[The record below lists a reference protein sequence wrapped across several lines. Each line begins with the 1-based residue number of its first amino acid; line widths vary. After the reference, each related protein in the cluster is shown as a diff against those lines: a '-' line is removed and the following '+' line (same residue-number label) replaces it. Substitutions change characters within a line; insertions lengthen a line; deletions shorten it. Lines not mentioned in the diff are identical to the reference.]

1 MFTLRGRLIFLM
13 LFLYVLIAISL
24 FVISQQS
31 QKALID
37 EINDNIE
44 DLTKAIQ
51 ISVQNLTSENL
62 DSQNQVEELVK
73 KFRKK
78 GVTEV
83 SILSDER
90 EILASSDPKKVGKHI
105 NKNINTDFL
114 IKAELGSKS
123 LNEKIKE
130 INLPIIIGDEKYGY
144 VNLVLHL
151 DTYTEIQK
159 KHFKMRLIITLGIFF
174 VGTILIVILAT
185 QYVKPINK
193 LVESTIKVSNGELVP
208 IQISGLNA
216 TPEIRL
222 LVNNF
227 NDMIVKIKERF
238 ELEKQLEEMSHLYKV
253 GQLSSAIAHEI
264 KNPLNFINLAINQVK
279 DELKE
284 KNYDPNLINMLKMV
298 EDEVK
303 RISDLLVNFLEYG
316 KPIRLEWQRCSIKEI
331 MDSLYKIVY
340 LKMKDSEIKLLFDIP
355 EDFIFN
361 CDKEKIMG
369 GLLNLL
375 INSVESIG
383 KKGEIKVRAHREGN
397 SVFIEVLDNGKGIPQ
412 SIKERIFEP
421 YVSTKSTGMGLGL
434 AFTRRIIEEHGGKI
448 YLDDSYKDGAKFV
461 IELPY
466 E

>member
-83 SILSDER
+83 SILSDDR
-90 EILASSDPKKVGKHI
+90 EILASSNPKKVGKRI
-105 NKNINTDFL
+105 DKNINTDFL

-144 VNLVLHL
+144 VNLILHL

-159 KHFKMRLIITLGIFF
+159 KHFKMRLIITLVIFF
-174 VGTILIVILAT
+174 IGTILIIILAT

-193 LVESTIKVSNGELVP
+193 LVESTIKVSNGELFP
-208 IQISGLNA
+208 IQMRGLNA

-316 KPIRLEWQRCSIKEI
+316 KPIKLEWQRCSIKEI
-331 MDSLYKIVY
+331 MDSLYKIVN

-375 INSVESIG
+375 INSIESIG
-383 KKGEIKVRAHREGN
+383 KKGEIKVRAYRKEN
-397 SVFIEVLDNGKGIPQ
+397 SVFMEVLDNGKGIPE

-461 IELPY
+461 IQLPY

>member
-24 FVISQQS
+24 FAISQES
-31 QKALID
+31 QKALIN

-83 SILSDER
+83 SILSDDR
-90 EILASSDPKKVGKHI
+90 EILASSNPKKVGKRI
-105 NKNINTDFL
+105 DKNMNTDFL

-159 KHFKMRLIITLGIFF
+159 KHFKMRLIITLGIFLI
-174 VGTILIVILAT
+174 GTILIIILAT

-208 IQISGLNA
+208 IKMSGLNA
-216 TPEIRL
+216 TPEVKL

-227 NDMIVKIKERF
+227 NDMISKIKERF
-238 ELEKQLEEMSHLYKV
+238 ELEKQLEEISHLYKV

-316 KPIRLEWQRCSIKEI
+316 KPIKLERQRCSIREI
-331 MDSLYKIVY
+331 MDSLYKIVN
-340 LKMKDSEIKLLFDIP
+340 LKMQDSDIKLLFDIP
-355 EDFIFN
+355 EEIIFN
-361 CDKEKIMG
+361 CDREKLMG
-369 GLLNLL
+369 SLLNLL

-383 KKGEIKVRAHREGN
+383 KKGEIKVRAYREGN
-397 SVFIEVLDNGKGIPQ
+397 SVFIEVLDNGKGVPD

-421 YVSTKSTGMGLGL
+421 YVSTKATGMGLGL

-448 YLDDSYKDGAKFV
+448 YLDDKYKDGAKFV

>member
-90 EILASSDPKKVGKHI
+90 EILASSNPKKVGKHI